1 MFSKIRTTKTAACFL
16 AFVALAFSPLLSV
29 TAHAQVAGAT
39 LSGTVTDQ
47 SGAFVP
53 QAAISIRNVA
63 TDITRNTTTSA
74 SGFYSVPNLLPGTY
88 DVKASAQGFST
99 HLSTGITLT
108 VGAQQVLDITLQV
121 GQISQTVQV
130 TTEAPNV
137 ELASSSI
144 SATVN
149 STTVR
154 ELPLNGRSWTDLAAL
169 QPGVSAVSQIQTDFA
184 VGGDRGNRGF
194 GNQITVAGDRPEQN
208 NYRLDGVSINDFN
221 NAAPGSVLGGDLG
234 VDAVQEFSVIT
245 SNVSAEYGRTSGGVI
260 NAITRAGTNQLHGSA
275 YEFFRND
282 ALDAA
287 NFYENANGLKKA
299 SFHQNQFGVSA
310 GGPIRKDKLF
320 IFGDY
325 EGIRY
330 AKGIPV
336 SITVPSNDARL
347 GILHDACGNAP
358 GAAYADQTAYT
369 NCAAPAA
376 GDPFVPNPV
385 FAGTCPANSTNL
397 SFGKSSTC
405 VDTSA
410 AKYLPFWPVSGNT
423 NSDGNTAST
432 GFSALRRVTE
442 NFFTF
447 RSDLKISDKD
457 SIAGTYLRD
466 ITPYSS
472 PDGLDAVLVSSETRR
487 QIVSLEE
494 THTFGPTLVNSVRG
508 GYSREYELNDFS
520 ATAINPFAKDP
531 SLRALPNEFAAHA
544 LVTGIDQFT
553 GGVNGNTTALYAW
566 NSFQGYD
573 DAFWTHGT
581 HSIKFGGGVERQQLN
596 RLSHTDPSGVFQ
608 FGSLRDFLTNNPN
621 RFTGEDATTV
631 TPQGLRQ
638 TIFGLYVQ
646 DDWRFRPN
654 LTVNLG
660 LRWEMATAIN
670 DNHGGMVN
678 MFNLADVL
686 PHCGTVVAGKCATG
700 GGPLFGNFTRRNF
713 EPRVGFA
720 WDPFHNGK
728 TAVRGSFGVFDILPL
743 AYQYIAAATKQ
754 FPFVSSVAFN
764 PGPGTFYANLPPFPP
779 AAGDGGNKKGGSYTE
794 QYPHR
799 SYVMQ
804 WNLNVQRELIGNLTA
819 MVGYV
824 GSRGVHEPFRTDDAD
839 IVLPT
844 LSSAGYLF
852 PQVDVNGSQCI
863 ANTQCTQVVMD
874 PSTGKPLPPPKINNH
889 YGQIHYLAYEGN
901 SYYHALEVAVQKP
914 MSRGVQFQTSFT
926 WGKSMDTGS
935 AAGHG
940 DQFSNSIS
948 SLPYY
953 DLGRLRA
960 RSDFDIKRTLVFNVT
975 WQVPSAKSLSGPA
988 AWIANGWELGTI
1000 FKVSDGVP
1008 FDANWGSNGGDPQGL
1023 RNSDDW
1029 AFPNVKRTPDCATLT
1044 NPGNPNHYVKTG
1056 CFSVPTAPDLAFWNS
1071 NCDPAPPG
1079 LGYGFNPSNPGDP
1092 NWSGPNGLNGGIPP
1106 SWLPPLAC
1114 FNLRGNASRNLLNG
1128 PGTTNLDFSVFKNQ
1142 AIKKISE
1149 SFNVQFRA
1157 EVFNVM
1163 NHANFSVPPIGLF
1176 YTDIFDAT
1184 GSPVSTGGKI
1194 VTTSNQG
1201 REIQFALKFGW

>member
-16 AFVALAFSPLLSV
+16 AFVILALSPLLSG
-29 TAHAQVAGAT
+29 TALAQVAGAT

-63 TDITRNTTTSA
+63 TDITRATTTSA

-169 QPGVSAVSQIQTDFA
+169 QPGVSAITTQTDFA

-260 NAITRAGTNQLHGSA
+260 NAITRSGTNQFHGSA
-275 YEFFRND
+275 YEFLRND

-287 NFYENANGLKKA
+287 NFFENANGLKKA
-299 SFHQNQFGVSA
+299 SFKQNQFGVSA

-330 AKGIPV
+330 SKGIPV
-336 SITVPSNDARL
+336 SITVPSNSARNGFL
-347 GILHDACGNAP
+347 IYP
-358 GAAYADQTAYT
+358 GATSDPTKFPSDCTATGVTDQCKVTV
-369 NCAAPAA
+369 
-376 GDPFVPNPV
+376 D
-385 FAGTCPANSTNL
+385 
-397 SFGKSSTC
+397 SS
-405 VDTSA
+405 VQ
-410 AKYLPFWPVSGNT
+410 KYLPFWPVSANT
-423 NSDGNTAST
+423 NPDGNTAAY
-432 GFSALRRVTE
+432 GFTAQRTVTE
-442 NFFTF
+442 NFFTI
-447 RSDLKISDKD
+447 RSDVKISDKD

-472 PDGLDAVLVSSETRR
+472 PDGLGATLVTSATRR

-508 GYSREYELNDFS
+508 GYSREYEINDFS
-520 ATAINPFAKDP
+520 ATAINPLAKDP
-531 SLRALPNEFAAHA
+531 SLAAIPGQFAAH
-544 LVTGIDQFT
+544 VVFSGIDQFT
-553 GGVNGNTTALYAW
+553 GGVNGNTTALYGW

-581 HSIKFGGGVERQQLN
+581 HSIKFGGGVEREQLN
-596 RLSHTDPSGVFQ
+596 RLSHTDPSGVFN
-608 FGSLRDFLTNNPN
+608 FGSLEGFLTNNPT
-621 RFTGEDATTV
+621 RFTGENASTV
-631 TPQGLRQ
+631 REQGLRQ
-638 TIFGLYVQ
+638 TIFGLYTQ

-654 LTVNLG
+654 LTLNLG

-670 DNHGGMVN
+670 DNQGGIIN
-678 MFNLADVL
+678 MFNMTDLL
-686 PHCGTVVAGKCATG
+686 PHCGKFVPGSCLP
-700 GGPLFGNFTRRNF
+700 GGPLFGNNTLHNF

-743 AYQYIAAATKQ
+743 GYVYLSSSTKH
-754 FPFVSSVAFN
+754 FPFVFSGSVNN
-764 PGPGTFYANLPPFPP
+764 PGQGSFYAGANALLPVPP
-779 AAGDGGNKKGGSYTE
+779 GPADGGNKKGGSYTE

-799 SYVMQ
+799 SYVTQ
-804 WNLNVQRELIGNLTA
+804 WNLNVQHQIIGNLTA

-824 GSRGVHEPFRTDDAD
+824 GSRGVHEPFRVDDAD
-839 IVLPT
+839 ITQPT
-844 LSSAGYLF
+844 LTPFGYLY
-852 PQVDVNGSQCI
+852 PQVDASGNQCI
-863 ANTQCTQVVMD
+863 ANTQCAT
-874 PSTGKPLPPPKINNH
+874 TTNNPPDKINNH
-889 YGQIHYLAYEGN
+889 YSQIFFLADQGN

-948 SLPYY
+948 SLPFYN
-953 DLGRLRA
+953 LGTLRA

-1008 FDANWGSNGGDPQGL
+1008 FTATWGTGGDPQGL
-1023 RNSDDW
+1023 LNSDDW
-1029 AFPNVKRTPDCATLT
+1029 AFPNRLNTPGCATLT
-1044 NPGNPNHYVKTG
+1044 NPGNPNHYVKTE
-1056 CFSVPTAPDLAFWNS
+1056 CFTVPSWPDQSTWAN
-1071 NCDPAPPG
+1071 NCDPNPP
-1079 LGYGFNPSNPGDP
+1079 NVQP
-1092 NWSGPNGLNGGIPP
+1092 NSGPAFTVQFPQ
-1106 SWLPPLAC
+1106 C
-1114 FNLRGNASRNLLNG
+1114 FNLRGNAGRNLLTG
-1128 PGTTNLDFSVFKNQ
+1128 PGITNLDFSVFKNQ
-1142 AIKKISE
+1142 PIKRISE

-1157 EVFNVM
+1157 EFFNVM
-1163 NHANFSVPPIGLF
+1163 NHANFGVPPIALG
-1176 YTDIFDAT
+1176 YTDMFDAT
-1184 GSPVSTGGKI
+1184 GAPLPTAGVLTST
-1194 VTTSNQG
+1194 TTPG